1 MKSAVLALPLI
12 ASLVSAVCDYGTT
25 FNPRSLEERA
35 PVATYNF
42 HETDG
47 ALGWHGLNS
56 NYKLCAKG
64 KNQSPI
70 NIESNA
76 IAQVAGSSLTFQVAS
91 YPTGAECVNLG
102 STVQAFTN
110 GTLVRRNKKYN
121 LLQFHFHTPSEHHV
135 DKQHFSA
142 EVHFVFQAADNA
154 LAVVGFLIEVGT
166 DAEANPLLANIF
178 EHVADIA
185 VPGSEGLTGPLDF
198 TELAAHLQSSQVY
211 QYSGSLTTP
220 PCTQGIAWNVVANPI
235 YIDIATYRAAKGVM
249 GFNSRFTQ
257 NHPGQK
263 NLIKHAC
270 DVL

>member
-1 MKSAVLALPLI
+1 M
-12 ASLVSAVCDYGTT
+12 
-25 FNPRSLEERA
+25 
-35 PVATYNF
+35 ATYDF
-42 HETDG
+42 HETTG
-47 ALGWHGLNS
+47 ALGWHGLNN

-70 NIESNA
+70 NIETNA
-76 IAQVAGSSLTFQVAS
+76 ITQVAGSSLSFSVAS
-91 YPTGAECVNLG
+91 HPTGADFWNLG

-110 GTLVRRNKKYN
+110 GTLVRSGKTYN
-121 LLQFHFHTPSEHHV
+121 LLQFHFHTPSEHHINS
-135 DKQHFSA
+135 QHFSG

-154 LAVVGFLIEVGT
+154 LAVVGFLIEVGS
-166 DAEANPLLANIF
+166 DAEADPLLANIF
-178 EHVADIA
+178 EKVADIA
-185 VPGSEGLTGPLDF
+185 VPGAEGLTGPLDF
-198 TELAAHLQSSQVY
+198 TELAAHLQTSQVY

-249 GFNSRFTQ
+249 GFNSRYTQ
-257 NHPGQK
+257 NTPGQK